1 MSKKVKTDNF
11 VNVIYNLIRLGLK
24 IQLIFTSGLANLID
38 KLMHEHL
45 FVLILVL
52 QLTREIFPVILN
64 KGVLISI

>member
-1 MSKKVKTDNF
+1 M
-11 VNVIYNLIRLGLK
+11 YE
-24 IQLIFTSGLANLID
+24 LIFTSGLANLID